1 MRHRKYLEASL
12 TVEAALAFPVF
23 IFAVMALCCLFLYME
38 AETVI
43 GEAMLETARGLSV
56 YGDIVAGAEEKL
68 GEEGVLAETAG
79 DILEGAA
86 VAEILHRHLKAHP
99 VAAGTIAG
107 GLSGISLEGSDY
119 CTDDGCIRLI
129 CSYEFRPPTAA
140 FALPGIRGRQELR
153 YRYFTG
159 TAADSLLDESEPG
172 SEPEAEEQTVYKT
185 ETGTVYHVR
194 LTCPALKLN
203 IMMTTAAEVS
213 GKRNEYGAKY
223 YACEKCASGTAP
235 ETIYITTDGDRYHY
249 RIDCS
254 GLKRT
259 IAEIKLSE
267 AEADGLRPCKR
278 CGEKGD

>member
-12 TVEAALAFPVF
+12 TVEAALAFPLF

>member
-1 MRHRKYLEASL
+1 MRHRKNLMASL
-12 TVEAALAFPVF
+12 TAEAALAFPVF
-23 IFAVMALCCLFLYME
+23 FFAVMALCCLFLYME

-56 YGDIVAGAEEKL
+56 YGDIVAEAEEKL
-68 GEEGVLAETAG
+68 GEEGILAETAG

-86 VAEILHRHLKAHP
+86 VTAILHRHLKAHP

-107 GLSGISLEGSDY
+107 GLSGISLEGSDF
-119 CTDDGCIRLI
+119 CTDDGCIRLV
-129 CSYEFRPPTAA
+129 CSYEFRSPAA
-140 FALPGIRGRQELR
+140 GFALPGIKGSRELR

-159 TAADSLLDESEPG
+159 TAAESLLEESGPESEPG
-172 SEPEAEEQTVYKT
+172 AEEKTVYKT
-185 ETGTVYHVR
+185 ETGTVYHIR

-223 YACEKCASGTAP
+223 YPCEKCASGTAP
-235 ETIYITTDGDRYHY
+235 DTIYITTDGDRYHY
-249 RIDCS
+249 RIECS

-259 IAEIKLSE
+259 ITEIKLS
-267 AEADGLRPCKR
+267 EADGLRPCKR

>member
-172 SEPEAEEQTVYKT
+172 GEPEAEEQTVYKT